1 MLSSDKVFEKLEKDG
16 KSRGANGAS
25 VTTNFDSKQK
35 LPPVKEESK
44 QNCIHVIYPLS
55 FDEIDSVL
63 FLMLFYCQISLYLF
77 CFLYVL
83 HCLLQ
88 FLHASIELMP
98 NDVSFDSNGC
108 MKVTEFGTLI
118 FQLH

>member
-44 QNCIHVIYPLS
+44 QNCIHVIYPLF

-63 FLMLFYCQISLYLF
+63 FLMLFYFWFVCFKSAYIYFVSCMYCTAF
-77 CFLYVL
+77 CSSFM
-83 HCLLQ
+83 LL
-88 FLHASIELMP
+88 
-98 NDVSFDSNGC
+98 
-108 MKVTEFGTLI
+108 
-118 FQLH
+118 